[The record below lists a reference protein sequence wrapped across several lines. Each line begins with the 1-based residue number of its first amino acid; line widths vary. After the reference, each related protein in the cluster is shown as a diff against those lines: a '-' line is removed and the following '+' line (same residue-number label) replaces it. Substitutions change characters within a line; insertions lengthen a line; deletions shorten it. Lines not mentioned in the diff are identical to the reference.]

1 MDAAP
6 CAPYRH
12 QMTNASLYRRLREF
26 GTLAEA
32 PRDIPDAVFALPST
46 IHWMRALAIL
56 VDDQAITFQ
65 SARAF
70 YVKVQKREMD
80 ERTLNT
86 VSEQLLFTFHQIAA
100 LRALGG
106 VSCKA
111 DVARMAIVSWYYGIY
126 GAASAMVAAADGS
139 FQDNHSATAQQWNA
153 QFPSR
158 GLAMAPFADRLATL
172 LKDDLAVGLEAVRS
186 RGKHSLTIMP
196 KTVEQ
201 AWGCVAEYL
210 SGTAGWEKWNCE
222 ERVKDDAAFRG
233 LGVDNFRTGP
243 AKALRDAAYRRR
255 SIAFLQQAS
264 RYRGKA
270 NYRDAIFLA
279 YGKTVAARLEGLVE
293 DLPRVLEAFAAM
305 AAGYCSLRFGKNR
318 WKPFVEDL
326 DANRSLPIS
335 PLAFWS

>member
-1 MDAAP
+1 
-6 CAPYRH
+6 
-12 QMTNASLYRRLREF
+12 MTNASLYQRLRQF
-26 GTLAEA
+26 GTLAET
-32 PRDIPDAVFALPST
+32 PNDIPNAVFALPST

-56 VDDQAITFQ
+56 VDDEAITFQ

-70 YVKVQKREMD
+70 YEKVQKREMD
-80 ERTLNT
+80 QRTLNT

-100 LRALGG
+100 LRALSA

-111 DVARMAIVSWYYGIY
+111 DVARMAIVTWYYGIY
-126 GAASAMVAAADGS
+126 GAASAMVAATDGS
-139 FQDNHSATAQQWNA
+139 FQDNHTATAQQWNA

-172 LKDDLAVGLEAVRS
+172 LKDDVATGLETVRA

-222 ERVKDDAAFRG
+222 ERVKDDPAFRD
-233 LGVDNFRTGP
+233 LGVDSFRTSP
-243 AKALRDAAYRRR
+243 AKVLRDAAYRRR

-293 DLPRVLEAFAAM
+293 DLPRVLEAFAVM
-305 AAGYCSLRFGKNR
+305 AAGYCSLRVGKAS
-318 WKPFVEDL
+318 WKLFVEDI
-326 DANRSLPIS
+326 DANRSLSIS